1 MTNVFEEKNT
11 QKAILTL
18 GLPAILGQLTTLIYN
33 MADTY
38 FVSMTNDPAK
48 IAAVTLSMPILLII
62 MSISSI
68 CGMGGSSVIARLLGE
83 KNTKDAKSSVSF
95 CFYAMTIAGIIVI
108 CLGMLFI
115 TPIAKLS
122 GADSENL
129 AFTCDYLKWIILGA
143 PFIILSNGMVHI
155 FRSTGLIKEATIGV
169 VIGNGI
175 NIVLDWL
182 FIVRMD
188 MSTAGAAAAT
198 SIGFLCAAL
207 YDVACMFRK
216 STDKNLYSLSPQSL
230 HISGHIVK
238 NIIKIGIPGALITIL
253 ISVSNIVLNNTIGI
267 YGSDT
272 VAAYGIAN
280 KIDMFPIML
289 SVGLSQGIAPMIGY
303 CYGANET
310 ARLHKVMKFGTID
323 CVALGGMF
331 TAVFLAFS
339 ESLSSI
345 FLHEQALI
353 EQSAL
358 FLRILCLSAPMLGII
373 NMVTAY
379 YQALG
384 KAFNSLLITM
394 LRNLILFIP
403 CVLLL
408 NKMFGLNGAISTQ
421 CVVETV
427 LAVICM
433 VMYLKNRNSATSVS
447 EENEAA
453 TELSAVQL

>member
-1 MTNVFEEKNT
+1 MSNVFEEKNT
-11 QKAILTL
+11 QKAIMKL
-18 GLPAILGQLTTLIYN
+18 GLPAILGQLATLIYN

-38 FVSMTNDPAK
+38 FVSMTNNAAQ

-62 MSISSI
+62 MSVSSV

-95 CFYAMTIAGIIVI
+95 CFYAMIAAGVVI
-108 CLGMLFI
+108 LGFGMMFI
-115 TPIAKLS
+115 TPIAKLA

-129 AFTCDYLKWIILGA
+129 AFTCDYLKWIFLGA

-169 VIGNGI
+169 IIGNGI

-188 MSTAGAAAAT
+188 MGTAGAAAAT
-198 SIGFLCAAL
+198 SIGFLCATI
-207 YDVACMFRK
+207 YDVACMLRR
-216 STDKNLYSLSPQSL
+216 SADKNLYSLSPKHL
-230 HISGHIVK
+230 GISGVLVK

-253 ISVSNIVLNNTIGI
+253 LSVSNIVLNNTIGI
-267 YGSDT
+267 YGSDA

-280 KIDMFPIML
+280 KIDLFPIML

-323 CVALGGMF
+323 GIALGGLF
-331 TAVFLAFS
+331 TALFLT
-339 ESLSSI
+339 LSQPLSAI

-384 KAFNSLLITM
+384 KAFNSLFITLM
-394 LRNLILFIP
+394 RNILLFIP

-408 NKMFGLNGAISTQ
+408 NKLFGLNGTISTQ
-421 CVVETV
+421 CVVETG

-433 VMYLKNRNSATSVS
+433 VMYLKSRNSATSVS
-447 EENEAA
+447 KNTEASA
-453 TELSAVQL
+453 ELSAVQV